1 MKATFNHQKW
11 NEFLKSEDLSETVSS
26 LDNILF
32 ISVMWL
38 LNKENGVPND
48 SDMVDVTNVRYL
60 LQNLRSC
67 IDNND
72 Y

>member
-11 NEFLKSEDLSETVSS
+11 NEFLESENLSETVSS

-38 LNKENGVPND
+38 LNKENGIPND

-72 Y
+72 N